1 MHGTR
6 FSIPSNVQSTWS
18 VIVTSNNTD
27 TVKEI
32 RHSLRCWSV
41 FLSIKTTWLM
51 HQIQRLLRWSDNIFS
66 LHKCIPHGSERLQG
80 VCDTFVY
87 GDAIDSILYVWF
99 SCFTFV
105 FSWALG
111 WFIGLGLCI
120 LIYNSCAKSYMLN
133 TI

>member
-1 MHGTR
+1 MGRGTAFLQMFKVR
-6 FSIPSNVQSTWS
+6 DRDP
-18 VIVTSNNTD
+18 VIL
-27 TVKEI
+27 I
-32 RHSLRCWSV
+32 RWRKFVIRCDPEV
-41 FLSIKTTWLM
+41 FLLSIKTTWLM
-51 HQIQRLLRWSDNIFS
+51 HQIQRQLRWSDNIFS